1 MKTRRGTNGHR
12 ASVPSWLP
20 LLAAAVVQQAIVDA
34 GDPTLPEAERRDAQ
48 RFLSGSADYRLW
60 GRMTERQFN

>member
-1 MKTRRGTNGHR
+1 MKTRRSANGHG
-12 ASVPSWLP
+12 AATPNWLP

-34 GDPTLPEAERRDAQ
+34 GDPTLPETVRRDAQ
-48 RFLSGSADYRLW
+48 RFLSGSADYRFW